1 MIYLISRFFLPG
13 LFLNFLVHY
22 ARPNE
27 DTYRCG
33 ACFRI
38 TCQVCFIS
46 NGGQLKSCTCTNATL
61 QSDPIVKL
69 FISAFNYYPC
79 KYHYNGCKTEPLI
92 ESLGRYLKN
101 VFSISFSCLRPE
113 ITILGEVFFQKKKKK
128 KKTRQI
134 KAIDEKVL
142 ERSEI

>member
-1 MIYLISRFFLPG
+1 MESTTNISTNLKPPPSSNSNNGKLQLEVIEKVKQSLKCQMPLCERFP
-13 LFLNFLVHY
+13 
-22 ARPNE
+22 RPNE

-38 TCQVCFIS
+38 TCQVCYIS

-79 KYHYNGCKTEPLI
+79 KYHYNGCTTEPLT
-92 ESLGRYLKN
+92 ESLGRYFK
-101 VFSISFSCLRPE
+101 
-113 ITILGEVFFQKKKKK
+113 
-128 KKTRQI
+128 
-134 KAIDEKVL
+134 
-142 ERSEI
+142 

>member
-1 MIYLISRFFLPG
+1 MESTTNISTNLKPPSSNSNNGKLQLEVIEKVKQSLKCQMPLCERFP
-13 LFLNFLVHY
+13 
-22 ARPNE
+22 RPNE

-38 TCQVCFIS
+38 TCQVCYIS

-92 ESLGRYLKN
+92 ESLGRYFKKMFL
-101 VFSISFSCLRPE
+101 
-113 ITILGEVFFQKKKKK
+113 VFFYFH
-128 KKTRQI
+128 
-134 KAIDEKVL
+134 V
-142 ERSEI
+142 